1 MLGLRPEDVSSVAEA
16 PPGTIMSGI
25 VDSVLP
31 VGSDRFLG
39 LKVEGCD
46 VYVRVAKEAR
56 YREGDSISL
65 GLVAERLHLFD
76 KSTGL
81 TLLEDGPR

>member
-1 MLGLRPEDVSSVAEA
+1 MLGIRPEDVLHDSV
-16 PPGTIMSGI
+16 PGHPVLTGI

-46 VYVRVAKEAR
+46 VFVRVDKASHQAQGERVSFA
-56 YREGDSISL
+56 
-65 GLVAERLHLFD
+65 LVAERLHLFD
-76 KSTGL
+76 KASGAS
-81 TLLEDGPR
+81 LLDARA